1 MSLNGGLFP
10 TTSEPERASSRGSSE
25 DDRATRHAPPADPG
39 SGSGIPR
46 RESGDRPSTAN
57 PHRGL
62 RVRGGDR
69 TTVRLRRAIRS
80 KADKGLLRRFL
91 AKATDLSRAQVT
103 RLLRQ
108 YRTTGEVID
117 RRGAPRQPF
126 PRRYT
131 PTDIGRLAELDA
143 LHGTLSGPTTRKL
156 CARAFHRFGD
166 PRFERLAAISNGHL
180 YNLRHSIT
188 YQRRRGTVPAPTR
201 SVQIAIGERRRPQPF
216 GQPGHVRV
224 DTVHQG
230 DLDGV
235 KGLYHLNLVDEVTQ
249 FQFIGSVEHI
259 QAACLKPVLE
269 ALLRAFP
276 FILHGFHADNGS
288 EFINRDVAALLEA
301 LHIDAFTKSRARR
314 CTDNAL
320 VESKNGSV
328 IRKHLGYGHI
338 PSRYA
343 ERVHAFNQQ
352 FLSPYLNF
360 HRPCFFPS
368 EEVDARAGCASATA
382 TPTS

>member
-1 MSLNGGLFP
+1 MIVQLDTHRLQTLGQVREFLD
-10 TTSEPERASSRGSSE
+10 GSQE
-25 DDRATRHAPPADPG
+25 IDLRPQTRTEAYAFVA
-39 SGSGIPR
+39 
-46 RESGDRPSTAN
+46 E
-57 PHRGL
+57 
-62 RVRGGDR
+62 
-69 TTVRLRRAIRS
+69 TVQRFDYAGRS

-131 PTDIGRLAELDA
+131 PADIGRLAELDA

-259 QAACLKPVLE
+259 QAACLEAGSRSSAAGVPLHPPRIPRRQRLGVHQPRRGGAARSAAHRRVHQVPRPPLHRQRPGREQERLGHPQAPRLRPHPQPLRRASPCFQPAVPVALPQLPP
-269 ALLRAFP
+269 ALLLP
-276 FILHGFHADNGS
+276 Q
-288 EFINRDVAALLEA
+288 
-301 LHIDAFTKSRARR
+301 RR
-314 CTDNAL
+314 GGRQGPGAQAPPA
-320 VESKNGSV
+320 V
-328 IRKHLGYGHI
+328 
-338 PSRYA
+338 P
-343 ERVHAFNQQ
+343 
-352 FLSPYLNF
+352 
-360 HRPCFFPS
+360 
-368 EEVDARAGCASATA
+368 
-382 TPTS
+382 PTS